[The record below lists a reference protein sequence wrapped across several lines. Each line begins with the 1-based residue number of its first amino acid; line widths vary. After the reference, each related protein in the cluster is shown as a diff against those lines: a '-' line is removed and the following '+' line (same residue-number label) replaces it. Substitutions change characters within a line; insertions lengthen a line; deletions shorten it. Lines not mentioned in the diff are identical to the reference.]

1 MFKDLSERD
10 PAVTQIMEAELERQ
24 RKTIDLIASENF
36 TSRSILQAQCS
47 VLSNKY
53 AEGMPGHRYYA
64 GCENADK
71 VENLARDRVKQLF
84 GAEHANVQPHSGS
97 QANAAVYLAS
107 LQVGDTVLGLSLAH
121 GGHLTHGSKAN
132 FSGKLYQFISYGV
145 NRDTEQL
152 DYEEI
157 YNMALK
163 HKPKMIV
170 TGASAYP
177 RTIHFDKFKEIADAV
192 GAMLLVDMA
201 HIAGLIAAGEHPS
214 PVPYA
219 DFVTATTHKTLRGPR
234 SGFVLCRDEYAN
246 AIDKAVFPG
255 LQGGPM
261 MHDIAAKAVCF
272 REAQSDEFRA
282 YQRQIKKNA
291 KKLAE
296 VLIDRGFR
304 IVSGGTDNHLM
315 LVDLQSLNI
324 TGQEAEDAL
333 SNVGLIANKNA
344 IPFDPKPPA
353 ITSGIRLGTP
363 AVTTRG
369 MKESQIEEIGN
380 IIADTITGSGFF
392 SSSEKARNAVAALC
406 DSHPLYQGL
415 SYSNM

>member
-1 MFKDLSERD
+1 MLNFLAEHD
-10 PAVTQIMEAELERQ
+10 PAVLKIMEAELTRQ
-24 RKTIDLIASENF
+24 RTTIDLIASENF
-36 TSRSILQAQCS
+36 TSQSVMQAQCS

-64 GCENADK
+64 GCEVVDE
-71 VENLARDRVKQLF
+71 VENLARDRARQLF

-107 LQVGDTVLGLSLAH
+107 LKPGDKVLGLSLAH

-132 FSGKLYQFISYGV
+132 FSGKTYEFVSYGV

-152 DYEEI
+152 DYDEI
-157 YNMALK
+157 HSMALQ
-163 HKPKMIV
+163 HRPKMIV

-177 RTIHFDKFKEIADAV
+177 RTIHFDKFREIADSV
-192 GAMLLVDMA
+192 GALLLVDMA
-201 HIAGLIAAGEHPS
+201 HIAGLIAAKAHPS

-234 SGFVLCRDEYAN
+234 SGFILCKEYYAN

-255 LQGGPM
+255 IQGGPM

-272 REAQSDEFRA
+272 LEAQSDDFQQ
-282 YQRQIKKNA
+282 YQQQIMKNA
-291 KKLAE
+291 KKLVE
-296 VLIDRGFR
+296 VLIARGFR
-304 IVSGGTDNHLM
+304 IVSGGTDNHLL
-315 LVDLQSLNI
+315 LVDLQSLDI
-324 TGQEAEDAL
+324 TGQDAENAL
-333 SNVGLIANKNA
+333 SRVGIIANKNA

-369 MKESQIEEIGN
+369 MKEPEIEEIGN
-380 IIADTITGSGFF
+380 MIADVILASD
-392 SSSEKARNAVAALC
+392 SENTKETARKKVANIC
-406 DSHPLYQGL
+406 KRFPLYDGL
-415 SYSNM
+415 SYL